1 MVGMVYYSFGSSV
14 ATLTR
19 HRISL
24 AIWLVNNQ
32 APYKEDIADN
42 IYARQ
47 HTVCRN
53 SKLNKVSYGAM

>member
-19 HRISL
+19 HGISL
-24 AIWLVNNQ
+24 AIWLVLNNHT
-32 APYKEDIADN
+32 PYKQDITDD

-53 SKLNKVSYGAM
+53 